1 MKTLEERIG
10 HRISQQRRAYGLTQ
24 AQLAEKVEVL
34 PETISRIET
43 GHRTASLGLL
53 VRVADAIEVE
63 LHELFRLRGSD
74 TPKDLALDRLLWFA
88 SRLSAA
94 EVVRLMEI
102 GAAAF
107 ASTRQIK

>member
-10 HRISQQRRAYGLTQ
+10 QRIAQQRRAYGLTQ
-24 AQLAEKVEVL
+24 AQLAEKADVF

-74 TPKDLALDRLLWFA
+74 SPKDVAMDRLLWFA
-88 SRLSAA
+88 SRLSAP
-94 EVVRLMEI
+94 EIEHLLEI
-102 GAAAF
+102 GAAVF
-107 ASTRQIK
+107 ASTRRGK